1 MVYPTQTAIPPQVPQ
16 NGGAYVNPIPNAVQ
30 QPIQQPPDSVT
41 FEYVTSMEEA
51 YSKNAGSYMDR
62 NEPVLYKKSL
72 DQTGMIQFEVFD
84 LVKREQHQN
93 EGNFVTKD
101 EISAIVAK
109 AVRDEMKRSNRKEQN
124 NG

>member
-62 NEPVLYKKSL
+62 NEPVLYRKSL

-101 EISAIVAK
+101 ELADIVAD
-109 AVRDEMKRSNRKEQN
+109 AVRKEMRKN
-124 NG
+124 NKEYKNG